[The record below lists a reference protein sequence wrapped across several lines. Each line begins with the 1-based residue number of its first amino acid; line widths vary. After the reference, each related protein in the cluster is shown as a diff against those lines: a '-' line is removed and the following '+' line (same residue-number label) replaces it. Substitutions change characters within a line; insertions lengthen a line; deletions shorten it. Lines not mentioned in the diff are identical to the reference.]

1 MPVASQWQGQRRKG
15 ADAVST
21 SSYSATDINQA
32 RSTIGAEA
40 GRFGSVGD
48 GIPQHVDAGM
58 FGTLGN
64 SAAVAQAVSA
74 LCSSLRGE
82 YAKAET
88 LVTAIERALDAN
100 LTNNAATEQNNKL
113 SFVNQQA

>member
-1 MPVASQWQGQRRKG
+1 MG
-15 ADAVST
+15 
-21 SSYSATDINQA
+21 SSNYNTTEINQA
-32 RSTIGAEA
+32 RQQIGAEA

-64 SAAVAQAVSA
+64 SAAVSAAVSA
-74 LCSSLRGE
+74 LCASLRSE
-82 YAKAET
+82 YTKAET
-88 LVTAIERALDAN
+88 LVTAIERTLDAN
-100 LTNNAATEQNNKL
+100 LTNNSATEQNSKL